1 MLTLLVLLATLAV
14 VYLTHRAARDYVRRR
29 LRFVDA
35 VQKPVAPW
43 LAGGAATALAALL
56 TAALPF
62 VGLGTALSVGLAVGT
77 GVAAGARDARRGYW
91 VTDGA

>member
-1 MLTLLVLLATLAV
+1 MLTLLVLLATFALVFA
-14 VYLTHRAARDYVRRR
+14 THRASRHYVRSR

-35 VQKPVAPW
+35 VQKPIAPW
-43 LAGGAATALAALL
+43 VAGGAAALL
-56 TAALPF
+56 AGVFALLLPI